1 MDLSFLGRA
10 RPEDDAGHLFFENTH
25 LLPRETPSA
34 RDTIARLDLNYYIPC
49 VVQNRTI
56 AVLGLGKTVDG
67 DFLTSDDVALLET
80 LAGYI
85 GIAIQ
90 NARLYASLEQ
100 KVSEYERLKDFNES
114 IVESISVGVLAVDL
128 EDRIESW
135 NSQMEV
141 MYALPRL
148 RAVGRPLSEVMPP
161 AFMEEF
167 YHVRQNTGIHNLY
180 KFRLDTPTGETRRVN
195 VAIAPLVT
203 RKFSVIGRLIIV
215 DDITERV
222 ELESQLAQADKLS
235 SIGLMAAGVAHE
247 VNTPLAVIS
256 SYAQMLSKQVQGDE
270 KKAALLEKITRQT
283 FRASEIV
290 NNLLNFSRTSGAE
303 FGDVDVNKVVRD
315 TLALLEH
322 QFNTAH
328 IEVAAELHEDL
339 PRIYGST
346 GRLQQVFLNLFLN
359 AKDAMAGRGGTLR
372 VATSNGKAVH
382 ITISDTGSGI
392 AQEHI
397 SRIYDPFFTTKNAPR
412 EGQNRGTG
420 LGLAVTYGILQEH
433 AGKIRVESAVGQGT
447 TFHLEF
453 PLSRKALHV

>member
-1 MDLSFLGRA
+1 L
-10 RPEDDAGHLFFENTH
+10 
-25 LLPRETPSA
+25 
-34 RDTIARLDLNYYIPC
+34 
-49 VVQNRTI
+49 
-56 AVLGLGKTVDG
+56 
-67 DFLTSDDVALLET
+67 
-80 LAGYI
+80 
-85 GIAIQ
+85 
-90 NARLYASLEQ
+90 
-100 KVSEYERLKDFNES
+100 
-114 IVESISVGVLAVDL
+114 DL

-148 RAVGRPLSEVMPP
+148 RAVGRPLSEVMPA

-167 YHVRQNTGIHNLY
+167 YQVRQNTGIHNLY

-290 NNLLNFSRTSGAE
+290 N
-303 FGDVDVNKVVRD
+303 
-315 TLALLEH
+315 
-322 QFNTAH
+322 Q
-328 IEVAAELHEDL
+328 
-339 PRIYGST
+339 P
-346 GRLQQVFLNLFLN
+346 
-359 AKDAMAGRGGTLR
+359 
-372 VATSNGKAVH
+372 
-382 ITISDTGSGI
+382 
-392 AQEHI
+392 
-397 SRIYDPFFTTKNAPR
+397 P
-412 EGQNRGTG
+412 
-420 LGLAVTYGILQEH
+420 
-433 AGKIRVESAVGQGT
+433 
-447 TFHLEF
+447 
-453 PLSRKALHV
+453 